1 MPLMP
6 RRGKAIIDGQA
17 IIDGASQDLSMRPSD
32 HRHQTFSRL

>member
-1 MPLMP
+1 LMP
-6 RRGKAIIDGQA
+6 GRGKA